1 MPDDGELPSVTPVI
15 HQVSLV
21 IPQLLLNTGLGGVI
35 RLLQLLLPLSVT
47 VILAGQV
54 MAGDGFTVTVAVMG
68 VPVQPF
74 TVGVMVKVTVTG
86 EALVLLTTA
95 LILPAPLAAIPVTV
109 AVLSLVQLYTVA
121 GTLPLKAIGVM
132 ALPLQTVCDDGV
144 ATASGVGFTVMVKL
158 TGVPLQLTPLVYT
171 GVTVIVAVT
180 GVLVALVAVKLA
192 MLPVPLAA
200 RPMDGS
206 LLVQL

>member
-1 MPDDGELPSVTPVI
+1 M
-15 HQVSLV
+15 
-21 IPQLLLNTGLGGVI
+21 
-35 RLLQLLLPLSVT
+35 LQLLPLTVT
-47 VILAGQV
+47 VMLPGQL

-74 TVGVMVKVTVTG
+74 TVGVMVNVTVTG

-95 LILPAPLAAIPVTV
+95 LILPEPLAAIPVTV
-109 AVLSLVQLYTVA
+109 AVLSLVQLYTVP
-121 GTLPLKAIGVM
+121 GTLPVKAMVVM
-132 ALPLQTVCDDGV
+132 AFPEQIVCDDGV
-144 ATASGVGFTVMVKL
+144 ATASGVGLTVMVKL
-158 TGVPLQLTPLVYT
+158 TGVPLQLTLLVYT

-180 GVLVALVAVKLA
+180 GALLVLVAVKLA
-192 MLPVPLAA
+192 ILPVPLAA